1 MSEVATAPVTRPG
14 RWCPPSYGL
23 GPSAFAAAP
32 KVHADVVY
40 VAGGLYGNGAAL
52 ARLIELFDRE
62 PAARKQLVLN
72 GDFHWFDRSEQ
83 AFAAIERDTSRFI
96 RLRGNVET
104 ELAADGD
111 DAGCGCAYPDSV
123 SDEDVERSNA
133 ILRDLKRTARALG
146 VDQRLGQLSPVAR
159 ACCEGLEIAIT
170 HGDDR
175 SLAGWELAA
184 DRVDASWRD
193 GLVARMRTLG
203 VSLIASSHTCLAVA
217 DTAPDYPHDCAIIN
231 NGAAGLA
238 NFQGDP
244 SGLFT
249 RIASSRWAD
258 TCAETPLYRASL
270 QGVDVAAVPIRFEQS
285 RWRSSFLADWP
296 EGSAAHRS
304 YWNRLVFGPNHSP
317 DQAARGRFRR
327 VIG

>member
-1 MSEVATAPVTRPG
+1 MSKPVAVTASQPG

-32 KVHADVVY
+32 KLQADVIY
-40 VAGGLYGNGAAL
+40 VAGGLYGNRSAL
-52 ARLIELFDRE
+52 ERLIELFDQE
-62 PAARKQLVLN
+62 PAPSKQLIFN
-72 GDFHWFDRSEQ
+72 GDFHWFDRSET
-83 AFAAIERDTSRFI
+83 AFAAIERDTARFM

-104 ELAADGD
+104 EIAADD
-111 DAGCGCAYPDSV
+111 NDAGCGCAYPDSV
-123 SDEDVERSNA
+123 SDADVERSNA
-133 ILRDLKRTARALG
+133 ILLELRRTARALG
-146 VDQRLGQLSPVAR
+146 VHRMLGQLSPVAR

-175 SLAGWELAA
+175 SLAGWDLAA
-184 DRVDASWRD
+184 DRIEGSWRS
-193 GLVARMRTLG
+193 GLVARMRALG

-217 DTAPDYPHDCAIIN
+217 DTAPDCPDECAVIN

-258 TCAETPLYRASL
+258 SCAEMPAYRASL
-270 QGVDVAAVPIRFEQS
+270 QGVDVAAVPIQFEQS
-285 RWRSSFLADWP
+285 RWRSGFLDDWP
-296 EGSAAHRS
+296 EGSAAHQS
-304 YWNRLVFGPNHSP
+304 YWNRMVFGPNHSP

-327 VIG
+327 VVG

>member
-1 MSEVATAPVTRPG
+1 MSKPAAVTASQPG

-23 GPSAFAAAP
+23 GPPAFAAAP
-32 KVHADVVY
+32 RLQADVIY
-40 VAGGLYGNGAAL
+40 VAGGLYGNRSAL
-52 ARLIELFDRE
+52 ERLIELFDQE
-62 PAARKQLVLN
+62 PAPNKRLVFN
-72 GDFHWFDRSEQ
+72 GDFHWFDRSEH
-83 AFAAIERDTSRFI
+83 AFAAIERDTARFI

-104 ELAADGD
+104 EIAAEGD

-133 ILRDLKRTARALG
+133 ILLELKRTARSLG
-146 VDQRLGQLSPVAR
+146 VHDVLGRLSPVAR
-159 ACCEGLEIAIT
+159 ARCAGLEIAIT

-175 SLAGWELAA
+175 SLAGWDLAA
-184 DRVDASWRD
+184 DRIERSWHD
-193 GLVARMRTLG
+193 GLVARMRMLG

-217 DTAPDYPHDCAIIN
+217 DTAPDCPDDCAVIN

-249 RIASSRWAD
+249 RIASSRWAES
-258 TCAETPLYRASL
+258 CAETPLYRTSL
-270 QGVDVAAVPIRFEQS
+270 QGVDISAVPIRFDQS

-296 EGSAAHRS
+296 EGSAAHQS
-304 YWNRLVFGPNHSP
+304 YWSRMVLGPNHSP

-327 VIG
+327 VVG

>member
-1 MSEVATAPVTRPG
+1 MKEAVTASVIQPG

-40 VAGGLYGNGAAL
+40 VAGGLYGNRSAL
-52 ARLIELFDRE
+52 ARLIELFDLE
-62 PAARKQLVLN
+62 PAPRKQLIFN
-72 GDFHWFDRSEQ
+72 GDFHWFDRSES
-83 AFAAIERDTSRFI
+83 AFSEIERDTSRFV

-104 ELAADGD
+104 EIASADD

-133 ILRDLKRTARALG
+133 ILRELKRTARALG
-146 VDQRLGQLSPVAR
+146 VDQVLGRLSPVAR
-159 ACCEGLEIAIT
+159 ACCDGLEVAIT

-175 SLAGWELAA
+175 SLAGWDLAA
-184 DRVDASWRD
+184 DRIAGSWRD
-193 GLVARMRTLG
+193 GLVARMQTLG

-217 DTAPDYPHDCAIIN
+217 DTAPDCPNDFAIIN

-249 RIASSRWAD
+249 RIASSRWVD
-258 TCAETPLYRASL
+258 TCAEMPL
-270 QGVDVAAVPIRFEQS
+270 
-285 RWRSSFLADWP
+285 
-296 EGSAAHRS
+296 
-304 YWNRLVFGPNHSP
+304 
-317 DQAARGRFRR
+317 
-327 VIG
+327 